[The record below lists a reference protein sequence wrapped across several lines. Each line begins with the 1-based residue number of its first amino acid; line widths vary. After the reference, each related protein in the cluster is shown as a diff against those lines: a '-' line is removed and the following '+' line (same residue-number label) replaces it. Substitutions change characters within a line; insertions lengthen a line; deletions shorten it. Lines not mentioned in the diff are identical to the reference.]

1 MKYYSRLSFF
11 IVVMAFTGV
20 QAFAQIQKPVT
31 WNFTAKK
38 LSATSYELHLTATLQ
53 EGWHIYSQSTPDGG
67 PVATNITFNKNA
79 LVIIKGKPTETGKM
93 ETKHE
98 PLFGVDVKQF
108 SSKVDFVQVI
118 QLKAAVKTN
127 VSGVIESMACNN
139 RQCLPPTKQS
149 FSISTQ

>member
-1 MKYYSRLSFF
+1 MKYYRLSSF
-11 IVVMAFTGV
+11 IVVIFFVSV

-31 WNFTAKK
+31 WTFNAKK
-38 LSATSYELHLTATLQ
+38 LSATSYELHLTATLK
-53 EGWHIYSQSTPDGG
+53 EGWHIYSQSTPEGG
-67 PVATNITFNKNA
+67 PVATNITFDKNP

-108 SSKVDFVQVI
+108 ANKVDFVQVI

-127 VSGVIESMACNN
+127 VSGIIESMACNDS
-139 RQCLPPTKQS
+139 QCLPPAKQS